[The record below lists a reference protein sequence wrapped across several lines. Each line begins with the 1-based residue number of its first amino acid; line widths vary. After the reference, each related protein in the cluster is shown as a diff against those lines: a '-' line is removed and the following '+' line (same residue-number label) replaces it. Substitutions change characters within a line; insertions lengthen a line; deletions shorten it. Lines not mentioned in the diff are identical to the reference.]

1 MLTYGDGLCNVN
13 LKKLLKFHIDNKKI
27 ATVTAVRPMS
37 RFGNIEFKGNNVTS
51 FKEKVQQN
59 EGWIN
64 GGFFIFNKK
73 IFDYLEDD
81 KTILEQGP
89 MTKLVKDNQLSA
101 FKHKGFWA
109 CMDTLRDKEEL
120 EKKIIEQKLFNE
132 V

>member
-1 MLTYGDGLCNVN
+1 
-13 LKKLLKFHIDNKKI
+13 
-27 ATVTAVRPMS
+27 MS
-37 RFGNIEFKGNNVTS
+37 RFGNIEFKGNNVSS

-73 IFDYLEDD
+73 IFDYLQDD

-89 MTKLVKDNQLSA
+89 MKKLVKDNQLSA